1 MMMNAVI
8 DMIFCLIV
16 FLTHSRLRQEAH
28 ITPTPHQQLNLPF
41 YVTIGPEIE
50 VVKASVMM

>member
-1 MMMNAVI
+1 MMMNDVI

-16 FLTHSRLRQEAH
+16 FLTHSCLRQEAH